1 MGKLRPLAFVV
12 AWAQPRTCARN
23 PEAARPAIAL
33 PKKDL
38 LFMRSVMLVLILNPA
53 GRESDRFEFVT
64 AAVEGHNAVKPR
76 RVRCEKGL
84 LVAQEVLQERRLWA
98 IGFQNGPG
106 RRA

>member
-1 MGKLRPLAFVV
+1 
-12 AWAQPRTCARN
+12 
-23 PEAARPAIAL
+23 
-33 PKKDL
+33 
-38 LFMRSVMLVLILNPA
+38 MLVLILNPA

-64 AAVEGHNAVKPR
+64 AAVEGQNAVKPR

-98 IGFQNGPG
+98 IGFQNGPD